1 MMLGGMR
8 CRHEASRARESHDQD
23 RRGHAGGQR
32 GGEAR
37 GHPFP
42 LGAVKQTSTSPRGF
56 LVQIGV
62 KKTASVPLAGDKS
75 CPCARTSLSACR
87 STPPMLILLMGSCGS
102 IFATCHAAPSQT
114 PERSSGRCPV
124 MRKVMFERRGPQ
136 TGGDNPARSS
146 YRTKVLHVFPAL
158 ALRLSRTATGIASR
172 AWPGSF
178 LLRPALTLTVRDE
191 RLPVTTASPNGGRTH
206 NA

>member
-1 MMLGGMR
+1 
-8 CRHEASRARESHDQD
+8 
-23 RRGHAGGQR
+23 
-32 GGEAR
+32 
-37 GHPFP
+37 
-42 LGAVKQTSTSPRGF
+42 
-56 LVQIGV
+56 
-62 KKTASVPLAGDKS
+62 
-75 CPCARTSLSACR
+75 
-87 STPPMLILLMGSCGS
+87 
-102 IFATCHAAPSQT
+102 
-114 PERSSGRCPV
+114 
-124 MRKVMFERRGPQ
+124 MFERRGPQ